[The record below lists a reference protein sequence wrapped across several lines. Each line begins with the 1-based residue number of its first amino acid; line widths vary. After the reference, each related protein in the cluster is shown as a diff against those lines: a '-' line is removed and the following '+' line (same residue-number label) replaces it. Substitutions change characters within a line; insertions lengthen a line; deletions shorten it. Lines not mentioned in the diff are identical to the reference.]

1 MRDFLR
7 QIIEER
13 ELRREKVDAEEI
25 ISEDK
30 KTSDYKVRIAL
41 YNSFASTPQIIDLKE
56 KEIRNFMDILSQ
68 RTHKYSHERGGK
80 IPYVVIKEIV
90 ENLIHSNFNEV
101 VVSIYKNGNV
111 IRISDQGP
119 GIENKDKAILPGYT
133 TAKEE
138 MKKYIRGVGSGL
150 PVAKESIELSGGTM
164 NITDNLASGTVVTL
178 SLPTYKYSETTQ
190 TRGKFKPSQ
199 QVGLSK
205 RQSRVLFLITEM
217 GKAGPSKVTSELKIS
232 LSTAYREL
240 VFLEEIGFIKS
251 DKRGKRS
258 LTKRG
263 LESLENFFSSFKV

>member
-13 ELRREKVDAEEI
+13 NLRRDKEDEAERIPEY
-25 ISEDK
+25 K

-41 YNSFASTPQIIDLKE
+41 YDSFASTPQIIDLKE
-56 KEIRNFMDILSQ
+56 MEIRNFMDLLSQ
-68 RTHKYSHERGGK
+68 RTYEYSHERGGK

-90 ENLIHSNFNEV
+90 ENLIHANFEEV
-101 VVSIYKNGNV
+101 VVSIYKNGNI

-119 GIENKDKAILPGYT
+119 GIEDKDKAILPGYT

-164 NITDNLASGTVVTL
+164 NITDNLSSGTVVTL
-178 SLPTYKYSETTQ
+178 SLPTYKYKEVNQTKSEL
-190 TRGKFKPSQ
+190 KASKKI
-199 QVGLSK
+199 GLSK
-205 RQSRVLFLITEM
+205 RQSKVLFLITEI
-217 GKAGPSKVTSELKIS
+217 GKAGPTKVASELKLS

-258 LTKRG
+258 LTKKG

>member
-13 ELRREKVDAEEI
+13 ELRRDKGDAEERV
-25 ISEDK
+25 SEDK

-41 YNSFASTPQIIDLKE
+41 YDSFASTPQIIDLKE
-56 KEIRNFMDILSQ
+56 KEIRNFMDLLSQ
-68 RTHKYSHERGGK
+68 RTYKHSHERGGK

-90 ENLIHSNFNEV
+90 ENLIHANFKEV

-119 GIENKDKAILPGYT
+119 GIEDKDRAVLPGYT

-164 NITDNLASGTVVTL
+164 NITDNLSSGTVVTL
-178 SLPTYKYSETTQ
+178 SLPTYKYKEIPQ
-190 TRGKFKPSQ
+190 AGIEFKPSQ
-199 QVGLSK
+199 QIGLSK
-205 RQSRVLFLITEM
+205 RQSKVLFLITEM
-217 GKAGPSKVTSELKIS
+217 GKAGPSKVASELKIS
-232 LSTAYREL
+232 LATAYREL